1 MNRWWVKTLSKVDKL
16 QFSIWII
23 CLDGFISYVLY
34 IHKHVMYVMNGYN
47 TEFQERKFL
56 KKKKED
62 NHMSIAVLDSKKEKQ
77 TEWQASI
84 IL

>member
-1 MNRWWVKTLSKVDKL
+1 
-16 QFSIWII
+16 
-23 CLDGFISYVLY
+23 
-34 IHKHVMYVMNGYN
+34 MYVMNGYN

-77 TEWQASI
+77 TE
-84 IL
+84 